1 MMDEGQNQI
10 KAIMW
15 SKLIPVNL
23 KTGKKVPHDSKF
35 MEWAKTIVNTE
46 VINNVD
52 LQIRTKQLLT
62 DLKVKQ
68 TQ

>member
-23 KTGKKVPHDSKF
+23 KTGRKVTHDSKF

-62 DLKVKQ
+62 DIKMKQ